1 MKIFLKKIR
10 NAIFH
15 IIKDNK
21 KNKRS
26 IWDNINTFLIFVIY
40 SYSFFRPKSQK
51 LKDDLEINSENLII
65 KEKFKIIYNQLNQDG
80 HTNLMTLK
88 ENFSDNFL
96 DEIVSNEENLYFEKD
111 FGKNLYKQNE
121 KIGNYL
127 NRLKE
132 RNVNF
137 LQFSTNSKISP
148 SLKKILNDDFINK
161 LVYLYLNT
169 KKIYTRNQSFITFA
183 NSTDDHS
190 VLKKT
195 NQQYHI
201 DMMSRKWLKMFIYFN
216 DIDEDNGAHSF
227 IKKSHISKKGE
238 EYNLTNYFADSKIK
252 ELYQD
257 NEIFTAKG
265 KKNTCFL
272 EDTYGLHKA
281 GFISKGVRMVSSI
294 TFSAS
299 KNYFGH
305 KNDEIIYLK

>member
-10 NAIFH
+10 SAIFN
-15 IIKDNK
+15 IIKQNK
-21 KNKRS
+21 KNKRN
-26 IWDNINTFLIFVIY
+26 IWDNINTFLIFTIY
-40 SYSFFRPKSQK
+40 SYSFFRPKSK
-51 LKDDLEINSENLII
+51 ELKEDLNINSENFII
-65 KEKFKIIYNQLNQDG
+65 NEKFKLIYNQLHQDG
-80 HTNLMTLK
+80 HTNLITLK
-88 ENFSDNFL
+88 ENFSDNLL
-96 DEIVSNEENLYFEKD
+96 DEIISNEENLYFEKD
-111 FGKNLYKQNE
+111 FGKDLHKQNE
-121 KIGNYL
+121 KIENYL

-132 RNVNF
+132 KNINF

-148 SLKKILNDDFINK
+148 SLKKIFKDDFINK

-169 KKIYTRNQSFITFA
+169 KKVYTRNQFFITFA
-183 NSTDDHS
+183 NSADDHFI
-190 VLKKT
+190 LKKT

-201 DMMSRKWLKMFIYFN
+201 DMMSKKWLKMFIYFN
-216 DIDEDNGAHSF
+216 DIDENNGAHSF

-257 NEIFTAKG
+257 NEFFTATG

-281 GFISKGVRMVSSI
+281 GFIKKGVRMVSAI

-299 KNYFGH
+299 KNYFSH
-305 KNDEIIYLK
+305 KNDEIVYLK